1 MYSIVPKY
9 CLTKIHHCFGFTINI
24 SFGARG
30 IEMTKICQ
38 LVMFLIMA
46 QTLLLKEQSH
56 LIQLL

>member
-1 MYSIVPKY
+1 
-9 CLTKIHHCFGFTINI
+9 
-24 SFGARG
+24 
-30 IEMTKICQ
+30 MTKICQ